1 VIMTKDIAS
10 AIQELKLRLVTL
22 FGLEVELK
30 LFGSS
35 ARGDDREYSDIDIL
49 VLLPGQVNHTIEEE
63 IFDTAYDLEL
73 KYSVVFGI
81 IVYEKAF
88 WNSDLAATMF
98 LHQNIERE
106 GLAV

>member
-1 VIMTKDIAS
+1 MKKDIAS
-10 AIQELKLRLVTL
+10 AIQELKLSLVTL

-30 LFGSS
+30 LFGSF
-35 ARGDDREYSDIDIL
+35 ARGDDREYSDIDVL
-49 VLLPGQVNHTIEEE
+49 VLFPGQVNHTIEEKV
-63 IFDTAYDLEL
+63 FDTAYDLEL
-73 KYSVVFGI
+73 KYGVVFGI

-88 WNSDLAATMF
+88 WNSDLATTMF

>member
-1 VIMTKDIAS
+1 MKKDITL

-22 FGLEVELK
+22 FDPEVELR
-30 LFGSS
+30 LFGSF
-35 ARGDDREYSDIDIL
+35 ARGDDREYSDIDVL
-49 VLLPGQVNHTIEEE
+49 VLFPGQVNHTIEERV
-63 IFDTAYDLEL
+63 FDTAYDLEL
-73 KYSVVFGI
+73 KYGVVFGI

-88 WNSDLAATMF
+88 WNSDLATTMF

>member
-1 VIMTKDIAS
+1 MKNDMAS

-22 FGLEVELK
+22 FGSEVELK
-30 LFGSS
+30 LFGSF

-49 VLLPGQVNHTIEEE
+49 VLLAGQVNHSIEEKV
-63 IFDTAYDLEL
+63 FDTAYDLEL
-73 KYSVVFGI
+73 KYGVVFGI

-88 WNSDLAATMF
+88 WNSDLATTMF
-98 LHQNIERE
+98 LHRNIEAE